1 MLGKLT
7 PADFSKCLNK
17 AFNLRLESATLVLE
31 LITVDEPGTGAPGGG
46 RRQPFSLTFRGPE
59 EPVLPQRVYALEH
72 ATMGRLEIFLVPIGP
87 DEAGICYQAVFS

>member
-7 PADFSKCLNK
+7 PADFAKCLNQT
-17 AFNLRLESATLVLE
+17 FNLRLESSTLVLE
-31 LITVDEPGTGAPGGG
+31 LITVDELGTGAPGGG

-87 DEAGICYQAVFS
+87 DQAGMCYQAVFN